1 MHPWI
6 KLTRYAHFI
15 GKWPTDAD
23 CSSGSAV
30 WKIIL
35 RGEELL
41 VLLAGLPRVNNAEE
55 FPKIQVELQI
65 RIPHFL
71 MKGFFLQKS
80 TLAVDLVKIH
90 LENLSF
96 ICNRNIL
103 CSIWVSWNNISAK
116 IDKPPSCLNEILS
129 GVSQF
134 SHTGGFLLTIN
145 TTIWKICWMIIWS
158 SRSLEP
164 HVKANHK
171 VNEFEEDSCCS
182 SLVSIWTC

>member
-41 VLLAGLPRVNNAEE
+41 VLLAGLLRVNNAED

-71 MKGFFLQKS
+71 MKGFFFKNPHLQLIWSKTVS
-80 TLAVDLVKIH
+80 KLFPSSAIETPFVPSEWAGTISRLKLTSRRLVWTKYY
-90 LENLSF
+90 L
-96 ICNRNIL
+96 
-103 CSIWVSWNNISAK
+103 VS
-116 IDKPPSCLNEILS
+116 LN
-129 GVSQF
+129 
-134 SHTGGFLLTIN
+134 SHTRGSYSPTPQFN
-145 TTIWKICWMIIWS
+145 KYVEW
-158 SRSLEP
+158 
-164 HVKANHK
+164 
-171 VNEFEEDSCCS
+171 
-182 SLVSIWTC
+182 